1 MGAPV
6 FRSSRIGGVPT
17 ALALPACVALAGGSA
32 APRSVA
38 PPALAGAWRGTVQ
51 LPGGVLAPIKDL
63 EFLHVFHAGG
73 AMTES
78 SN

>member
-1 MGAPV
+1 
-6 FRSSRIGGVPT
+6 
-17 ALALPACVALAGGSA
+17 
-32 APRSVA
+32 VA
-38 PPALAGAWRGTVQ
+38 PPALADAWRGTVQ